1 MVLQEPLQ
9 QPQCAPASAV
19 GAGCSPFRRCTT
31 VRGGSMERAQDLGYG
46 YSKFSMAKK
55 NFFDSLIYK
64 FRAHNSLLIYHNNN
78 IAFFSQASWI
88 LIYHKQNKIKATT
101 IHWGQNCLLYVS
113 PTGDLPKSFI
123 VVQKNN

>member
-1 MVLQEPLQ
+1 LGREACVPIFLAGRRHGVRRRPSS
-9 QPQCAPASAV
+9 PAPAL
-19 GAGCSPFRRCTT
+19 RCFTI
-31 VRGGSMERAQDLGYG
+31 VAQERPQDLGYG

-64 FRAHNSLLIYHNNN
+64 FRAHNSL
-78 IAFFSQASWI
+78 

>member
-1 MVLQEPLQ
+1 
-9 QPQCAPASAV
+9 
-19 GAGCSPFRRCTT
+19 
-31 VRGGSMERAQDLGYG
+31 
-46 YSKFSMAKK
+46 MAKK
-55 NFFDSLIYK
+55 IFFDSLIYK
-64 FRAHNSLLIYHNNN
+64 FRAHNSLLIYHNNNNNNN

>member
-1 MVLQEPLQ
+1 
-9 QPQCAPASAV
+9 
-19 GAGCSPFRRCTT
+19 
-31 VRGGSMERAQDLGYG
+31 
-46 YSKFSMAKK
+46 MAKFF
-55 NFFDSLIYK
+55 FFDSLIYK
-64 FRAHNSLLIYHNNN
+64 FRAHNSLLIYHNNNNNN